1 MKNDFTIEELAAK
14 YGLEVSFAESLAAKI
29 EDKENTVRAFRMF
42 ADGKLP
48 YEVATRKDTTINV
61 AALRHQIA
69 VKLVELRKNQEE
81 AARMQME
88 HEKRIFEFY
97 NGCEHLDHEHAVFK
111 KRAVERV
118 YIKDGHLV
126 AFAHFEG
133 KTGGIY
139 GANNE
144 VMPAFKWQPK
154 NYLRQLRKINNAFFR
169 AVKHAAYADD
179 AELFRMDERTI
190 RKDKTN
196 ER

>member
-1 MKNDFTIEELAAK
+1 MKKEFTIEELAAK
-14 YGLEVSFAESLAAKI
+14 YGLEVPFAESLAAKI
-29 EDKENTVRAFRMF
+29 EDKENTARAFKMF

-69 VKLVELRKNQEE
+69 ETLVRVGKDHEE

-88 HEKRIFEFY
+88 HEKRIFEYY
-97 NGCEHLDHEHAVFK
+97 NGCGYLEHHHKVFNK
-111 KRAVERV
+111 MATERV
-118 YIKDGHLV
+118 YIKDGHIV

-154 NYLRQLRKINNAFFR
+154 NYLKQLRKINKAFFR
-169 AVKHAAYADD
+169 KVKQAAFEAD

-190 RKDKTN
+190 RKDK
-196 ER
+196 

>member
-1 MKNDFTIEELAAK
+1 MKKEFTIEELAAK
-14 YGLEVSFAESLAAKI
+14 YGLEVAFAESLAAKI
-29 EDKENTVRAFRMF
+29 VDKENTVRAFRMF

-61 AALRHQIA
+61 AAMRHQIA
-69 VKLVELRKNQEE
+69 ETLVRVRHNAEE
-81 AARMQME
+81 SARMQME
-88 HEKRIFEFY
+88 HEKRVFEYY
-97 NGCEHLDHEHAVFK
+97 NGCEFVEHKHKVFGK
-111 KRAVERV
+111 MAVERV
-118 YIKDGHLV
+118 YIKDGRLV

-154 NYLRQLRKINNAFFR
+154 NYLRQLRKINKAFFR

>member
-14 YGLEVSFAESLAAKI
+14 YGLEVAFAESLAAKI

-48 YEVATRKDTTINV
+48 YELATRKDTTINV

-69 VKLVELRKNQEE
+69 GKLLELRKNREE

-88 HEKRIFEFY
+88 HEKRIFEYY
-97 NGCEHLDHEHAVFK
+97 NGCDHLDHRHIVFK
-111 KRAVERV
+111 KGALERV
-118 YIKDGHLV
+118 YIKDGHIV

-154 NYLRQLRKINNAFFR
+154 NYLRQLRKINKAFFR
-169 AVKHAAYADD
+169 QVKAAAYADD
-179 AELFRMDERTI
+179 AELFKMDERTI
-190 RKDKTN
+190 IKNK
-196 ER
+196 